1 MHRKLWR
8 PGWLLA
14 VLAAVWASAAQA
26 QTYKLQCEV
35 EGKLEDSSV
44 RVSPARVV
52 IEMQVIG
59 RHFYFKVA
67 GPPYYEMQVS
77 SLVTEEFK
85 GENLFSASQLG
96 ARRQHRSSQR
106 ESEILIERG
115 SLELSAHNDVSVGG
129 KTQRFKYAGKCRQA

>member
-1 MHRKLWR
+1 MRQKR
-8 PGWLLA
+8 CNCGWMLA
-14 VLAAVWASAAQA
+14 VLALAWTAAAQA

-35 EGKLEDSSV
+35 EGKLQDSAAKAA
-44 RVSPARVV
+44 PARVTV
-52 IEMQVIG
+52 EMQVIG
-59 RHFYFKVA
+59 RHFYFKVL
-67 GPPYYEMQVS
+67 GPTFYEMQVS

-106 ESEILIERG
+106 ESEIVIERG

-129 KTQRFKYAGKCRQA
+129 RTQRFKYAGKCRQV